1 MVKKKLKKFHFIKK
15 NSIFEFEETNNL
27 FDDLVAVGLATEGQ
41 ILNHNMGNAF
51 TINDGL
57 TTTMIVGNGGNI
69 FTQGQI
75 RALGSVIFNIET
87 RRLNYWDG
95 NEWIEINQ

>member
-15 NSIFEFEETNNL
+15 NNIFEFEETNNL

-41 ILNHNMGNAF
+41 ILTYTGGPTF
-51 TINDGL
+51 TID
-57 TTTMIVGNGGNI
+57 NGGNI
-69 FTQGQI
+69 FTNGEI